1 MQAGSLAISVHDEI
15 AAHKMYQPFEVL
27 EKIQT
32 HYDRERNKN
41 QKMTE
46 GNCVYNLSI
55 IGWLL
60 YSQSMLATD

>member
-1 MQAGSLAISVHDEI
+1 MQGIRSLATSVHDEI

-41 QKMTE
+41 R
-46 GNCVYNLSI
+46 YLNL
-55 IGWLL
+55 
-60 YSQSMLATD
+60 